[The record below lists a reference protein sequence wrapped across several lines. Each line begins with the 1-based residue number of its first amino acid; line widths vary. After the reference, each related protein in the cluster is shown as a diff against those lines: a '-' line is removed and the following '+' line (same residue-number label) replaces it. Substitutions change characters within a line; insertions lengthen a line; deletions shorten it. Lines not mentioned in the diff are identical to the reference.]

1 MKKIKLDKGFYLN
14 IAFIAGLSIFTY
26 IVFNLSIGWF
36 TIVVPIFAG
45 LIFLAILFLPDEDK
59 KGK

>member
-14 IAFIAGLSIFTY
+14 IAFIAGLLIFTY

-45 LIFLAILFLPDEDK
+45 LIFLAILFLPD
-59 KGK
+59 